1 MNNKSLAET
10 KRCYHVQGG
19 TPLRGRI
26 QTEGMKNAVLPLMAA
41 SLLTDEPLEL
51 NNVPAVEDVHIM
63 ASMLTELGK
72 KISIT
77 EDVYLIEENGN
88 LQPNAPYELVRRMR
102 ASFNVLGPLLARLG
116 QAKVPLPGGCILG
129 PRPVDFHIKGLQSLG
144 AKIELQEGVFH
155 AEAKQLKGTDLY
167 LDFPS
172 VGATMQLLSTAAL
185 IPEKTVIYNPA
196 QEPEVYE
203 LIYLLKKMGANIS
216 IAPDRIEIIGQPK
229 LNGASYRVIPD
240 RINAGTYLI
249 AGAISGGEIIVEC
262 IPGHLEALLVKL
274 REMGFAVEEHD
285 TEVRLVASGRA
296 KGIHLE
302 TRTYPGFAC
311 DIHPQM
317 MALMALAEGDSL
329 IRETV
334 LADRFGQVPE
344 LIRMGANIKA
354 QENTAFIKGVEQLQ
368 GTEVYAT
375 DIRSG
380 AALILAG
387 LAAKGETRMVDSG
400 HVARGYVDL
409 AGKLS
414 KVGASIEVEYL

>member
-1 MNNKSLAET
+1 MSKKSLAET

-19 TPLRGRI
+19 TTLKGRI
-26 QTEGMKNAVLPLMAA
+26 QTEGAKNAVLPLLAA

-51 NNVPAVEDVHIM
+51 SNVPQVEDVHTM
-63 ASMLTELGK
+63 VSMLTELGK
-72 KISIT
+72 KVSIS
-77 EDVYLIEENGN
+77 EDVYRIEENGD

-102 ASFNVLGPLLARLG
+102 ASFNVLGPLIARLG
-116 QAKVPLPGGCILG
+116 QAQVPLPGGCVLG
-129 PRPVDFHIKGLQSLG
+129 PRPVDFHVKGLQALG
-144 AKIELQEGVFH
+144 ADIKLQEGVFH
-155 AEAKQLKGTDLY
+155 ATSTQLKGAELY

-172 VGATMQLLSTAAL
+172 VGATHQLLTTAAL

-203 LIYLLKKMGANIS
+203 LIYLLKKMGAQIS
-216 IAPDRIEIIGQPK
+216 TAPDRIEIIGQQK
-229 LNGASYRVIPD
+229 LSGTNYRVIPD

-249 AGAISGGEIIVEC
+249 AGAISGGEIVVEC

-274 REMGFAVEEHD
+274 REMGFTVEERD
-285 TEVRLVASGRA
+285 TEVRLATSVKA

-344 LIRMGANIKA
+344 LVRMGADIKA
-354 QENTAFIKGVEQLQ
+354 QENTAFIKGVDQLQ

-400 HVARGYVDL
+400 HVPRGYVDL

-414 KVGASIEVEYL
+414 KVGASIEVEMI

>member
-1 MNNKSLAET
+1 MNNPSLADT
-10 KRCYHVQGG
+10 KRCYHIQGG
-19 TPLRGRI
+19 MPLRGRI
-26 QTEGMKNAVLPLMAA
+26 QTEGMKNAVLPLLAA

-51 NNVPAVEDVHIM
+51 SNVPGVEDVHTM
-63 ASMLTELGK
+63 TSMLTELGK
-72 KISIT
+72 KATIT
-77 EDVYLIEENGN
+77 GDVYLIEENGD
-88 LQPNAPYELVRRMR
+88 LQPSAPYELVRRMR

-116 QAKVPLPGGCILG
+116 QAQVPLPGGCVLG
-129 PRPVDFHIKGLQSLG
+129 PRPVDFHIKGLQLLG
-144 AKIELQEGVFH
+144 ATIELQEGVFH
-155 AEAKQLKGTDLY
+155 AEAKQLKGADLY

-172 VGATMQLLSTAAL
+172 VGATMQLLTTAAL

-203 LIYLLKKMGANIS
+203 LIYLLKKMGAQIS
-216 IAPDRIEIIGQPK
+216 TAPDRIEIVGQDK
-229 LNGASYRVIPD
+229 LNGTTYRVIPD
-240 RINAGTYLI
+240 RINAGTYLM
-249 AGAISGGEIIVEC
+249 AGAISGGEVTVEC
-262 IPGHLEALLVKL
+262 IPTHLEALLVKL
-274 REMGFAVEEHD
+274 REMGFAVEEKD
-285 TEVRLVASGRA
+285 TEVRLAASGKGR
-296 KGIHLE
+296 GIHVE

-317 MALMALAEGDSL
+317 MALMTLVEGDSL

-344 LIRMGANIKA
+344 LIRMGADISVK
-354 QENTAFIKGVEQLQ
+354 ENTAFIKGVDQLQ

-387 LAAKGETRMVDSG
+387 LAASGETRMVDSG
-400 HVARGYVDL
+400 HVPRGYVDL

-414 KVGASIEVEYL
+414 EVGASIEVETL